1 MFFMVVDGNDIN
13 QVLEALPTE
22 IVSRL
27 DFLLI
32 LVKALGG
39 LFVLYLVFFGIRTY
53 FLREQTKMIKQ
64 MRKDISVIKRK
75 LKIK

>member
-1 MFFMVVDGNDIN
+1 MVVNGEDIN
-13 QVLEALPTE
+13 QVLNALPAE

-27 DFLLI
+27 DFLLVLI
-32 LVKALGG
+32 KALGG
-39 LFVLYLVFFGIRTY
+39 LFILYLVFFGIRTY

-64 MRKDISVIKRK
+64 MRKDISIIKRK